1 MSQVEPGQRHPKSPF
16 ASLLP
21 RACRSLGEEKPVLEW
36 EANGKCRDRDGT
48 SPSRHVKLGTTPY
61 CSPW

>member
-1 MSQVEPGQRHPKSPF
+1 MSQVEPGQRHPRVLCFLASKS
-16 ASLLP
+16 LP
-21 RACRSLGEEKPVLEW
+21 IAGEEKPVLEW